1 MTGNLRAL
9 AALSLLA
16 ASSAGPTFG
25 YRVVAAPDHAGGP
38 WDGGSPGFDTA
49 GNACLRAGDAVVRI
63 ARGGRAERF
72 DFDGAAAT
80 AIDRDLMR
88 GARWDRRRDTTL
100 LVDNNI
106 VFDARGTAY
115 TLVVPRYSNL
125 KTAALLWSGDG
136 CRTWRAVATTGR
148 NATLEKPLAGTDR
161 SAPPTVLSYE
171 YYGNARGPHLWLD
184 LYARRGDTLTRATP
198 QPVEVAANSLLVS
211 NHSGGGNS
219 TLTLPDRIIVSYP
232 TIDGGRPGTQ
242 SVAREFDRRRGQ
254 WATAPL
260 EIGRS
265 TTGGGGPDNHDLPAL
280 ALLPSGKLVAVIG
293 AHHSL
298 LQMVT
303 SNAPGTIRDGWTAPE
318 TIGAPDRGKA
328 FQQYSY
334 VSLNVS
340 RRGTINI
347 VARAEGRQAHYDLV
361 QLRKPA
367 GGTWT
372 QWQGG
377 EPQRAIASPDRA
389 LYAAWRQ
396 RVSEGPS
403 GALYLSFAYFPNRLD
418 ANEAQA
424 LGLAGAARRN
434 CAKDRCWYQDAP
446 TLKPVTLVST
456 DDGAT
461 WR

>member
-1 MTGNLRAL
+1 MPGRMSAIGAL
-9 AALSLLA
+9 CLLA
-16 ASSAGPTFG
+16 AAPGGATFG
-25 YRVVAAPDHAGGP
+25 YQLVAAPDHRTGP

-49 GNACLRAGDAVVRI
+49 GNACLRAGREVVRI
-63 ARGGRAERF
+63 GRDGGAQRL
-72 DFDGAAAT
+72 DFDGPAAT

-88 GARWDRRRDTTL
+88 GATWDRRRDTTL

-106 VFDARGTAY
+106 VFDAGGTAY
-115 TLVVPRYSNL
+115 TLIVPRYSNL
-125 KTAALLWSGDG
+125 KTAAMLWSRDG

-148 NATLEKPLAGTDR
+148 NATLEKPQRETDR
-161 SAPPTVLSYE
+161 SAPPTVLSYD

-184 LYARRGDTLTRATP
+184 LYARRGDALVRAVP
-198 QPVEVAANSLLVS
+198 QGVPVADDSLLVS

-219 TLTLPDRIIVSYP
+219 SITLRDRIIVAYP
-232 TIDGGRPGTQ
+232 TTDTSRGGTQ
-242 SVAREFDRRRGQ
+242 SVAREYDRRSNR

-265 TTGGGGPDNHDLPAL
+265 TTGGAGPDNHDLPAL
-280 ALLPSGKLVAVIG
+280 ATLPDGRLIAVVG
-293 AHHSL
+293 AHHSVL
-298 LQMVT
+298 RLFT
-303 SNAPGTIRDGWTAPE
+303 GNTPGTIRDGWGAPE

-361 QLRKPA
+361 QMRKTP
-367 GGTWT
+367 GGRWT
-372 QWQGG
+372 GWDDGA
-377 EPQRAIASPDRA
+377 PQRTIASPDRA

-396 RVSEGPS
+396 RVSERPD
-403 GALYLSFAYFPNRLD
+403 GALYLSFAYYPNRLAD
-418 ANEAQA
+418 DEARA
-424 LGLAGAARRN
+424 LGLADAPRRN
-434 CAKDRCWYQDAP
+434 CAKERCWYQDAP
-446 TLKPVTLVST
+446 TLRPVTLVST

-461 WR
+461 WK